1 MSTAVGRGD
10 YFEPVE
16 DTIGPFGAYA
26 RRLCTLLQAP
36 HDEKRVGAVAAALDG
51 EASQLLRSS
60 VSLASRRSTG
70 CFFTNA
76 ELARALVDDIDVG
89 AWKTIGDAACGAGD
103 LLLAAARRL
112 PLQRGPRS
120 TLAAWG
126 QVLVGRDLD
135 EELVRTTR
143 VRLALLASA
152 RHGWHVTLDEE
163 HIAALLPDIRSG
175 DGQRLKFPRPG
186 LMLLNPPF
194 GSTLSAGTGW
204 SSGRVARAAIFTAA
218 VIDALPPGS
227 RLLAILPDVLR
238 SGSNYAH
245 WRDHISS
252 LMHIDVVDARGQF
265 DPWTDVDIF
274 ILRATASAERSSVTW
289 TTSTKT
295 GSSLGDVAEI
305 RVGPVVPH
313 RDPHYG
319 SWAPY
324 IEAHDLPLGG
334 RFDASAAR
342 RRRHRARAFTPPFVA
357 VRRTS
362 RPGQSQPRAL
372 GVLVEGDEPV
382 LVENHLLVC
391 RPLDDS
397 SVSCNEVL
405 RVLAARATSRW
416 LDERI
421 RCRHLTV
428 RALRDIPL
436 CD

>member
-1 MSTAVGRGD
+1 M
-10 YFEPVE
+10 E
-16 DTIGPFGAYA
+16 DTSGPFGVYA
-26 RRLCTLLQAP
+26 RRLCELLRAP
-36 HDEKRVGAVAAALDG
+36 DDEQRMYAVSAALDG
-51 EASQLLRSS
+51 EVSRLLRTS
-60 VSLASRRSTG
+60 VSLAARRNAG
-70 CFFTNA
+70 CFFTSA
-76 ELARALVDDIDVG
+76 ELAKALVDDIDVA
-89 AWKTIGDAACGAGD
+89 AWRTIADAACGAGD

-112 PLQRGPRS
+112 PLQGGPRS
-120 TLAAWG
+120 TLEAWG

-143 VRLALLASA
+143 ARLALLASA
-152 RHGWHVTLDEE
+152 RHGGRVTLDEQ
-163 HIAALLPDIRSG
+163 HLATLLPDIRSG
-175 DGQRLKFPRPG
+175 DGQRLHLPQPA

-194 GSTLSAGTGW
+194 GSTLSAGTCW
-204 SSGRVARAAIFTAA
+204 SSGRVARAAVFTAA
-218 VIDALPPGS
+218 VVEALPPGS

-245 WRDHISS
+245 WRNHVSS
-252 LMHIDVVDARGQF
+252 LMRIDVVDARGQF

-274 ILRATASAERSSVTW
+274 ILRATASAELSSATW
-289 TTSTKT
+289 TTSTKM
-295 GSSLGDVAEI
+295 GFSLGDVAEI

-313 RDPHYG
+313 RDPHHG

-342 RRRHRARAFTPPFVA
+342 RRRHNGRAFAPPFVA

-362 RPGQSQPRAL
+362 RPGQRQPRAL

-397 SVSCNEVL
+397 TMSCNEVL
-405 RVLAARATSRW
+405 RVLAAPATSRW

-428 RALRDIPL
+428 RALRDTPL
-436 CD
+436 CDST